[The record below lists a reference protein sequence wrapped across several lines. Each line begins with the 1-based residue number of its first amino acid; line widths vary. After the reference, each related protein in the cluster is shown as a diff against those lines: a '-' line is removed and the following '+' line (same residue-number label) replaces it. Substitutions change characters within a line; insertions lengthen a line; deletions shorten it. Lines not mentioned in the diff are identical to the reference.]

1 MIRYLQRLK
10 AKKGFTVVELIV
22 VIAIIA
28 VLTAVILSNAG
39 VENEKIQAANNVARD
54 FYSTVQ
60 YSFTKYMKY
69 ESDLSLEIKG
79 ETGTNA
85 SKNFI
90 QYWAELNGNYPVN
103 TTTFIKMFV
112 DKNQIKYVQT
122 FSSLKDMLSESTTD
136 ARNAFDRLMMSDF
149 DTVMES
155 NVDGYYYA
163 LVTFDKASNSATVKP
178 TGAAPVKVHSAYYC
192 ARPFIQVS
200 GGTDTT
206 EYVINNLTFKKYGVL
221 SNDEICGVCTS
232 ATYTIEGKKVYLGD
246 EETYFMGTDSHL
258 EALKFTPSIPTT

>member
-1 MIRYLQRLK
+1 MMRYLQRLK

-39 VENEKIQAANNVARD
+39 TENERIQAANTAARD

-69 ESDLSLEIKG
+69 ESDLSLAIKNQ
-79 ETGTNA
+79 NA
-85 SKNFI
+85 SFVTDSDKMI
-90 QYWAELNGNYPVN
+90 MYYSSLNGNYPTN
-103 TTTFIKMFV
+103 KLTFIKMYV

-122 FSSLKDMLSESTTD
+122 FKSLGDMLRETSTSCKIK
-136 ARNAFDRLMMSDF
+136 FDELLMGDF

-163 LVTFDKASNSATVKP
+163 AVSFGGWAESSANVKS
-178 TGAAPVKVHSAYYC
+178 APVKVHSAYYS
-192 ARPFIQVS
+192 ANPLPELV
-200 GGTDTT
+200 GDATT
-206 EYVINNLTFKKYGVL
+206 YLTNNLKFENYSRL
-221 SNDEICGVCTS
+221 SNGNICGVCTS
-232 ATYTIEGKKVYLGD
+232 VKGTDDEGNSVFLG
-246 EETYFMGTDSHL
+246 EKGTVFMGASVTGGDL
-258 EALKFTPSIPTT
+258 

>member
-39 VENEKIQAANNVARD
+39 TESERIQAANTAARD

-69 ESDLSLEIKG
+69 ESDLSLAIKD
-79 ETGTNA
+79 ENENTFTND
-85 SKNFI
+85 SDKIIMYYNS
-90 QYWAELNGNYPVN
+90 LNGNYPTN
-103 TTTFIKMFV
+103 KLTFIKMYV
-112 DKNQIKYVQT
+112 DSNQIQYVQT
-122 FSSLKDMLSESTTD
+122 FKSLGDMLRETSTSCKIK
-136 ARNAFDRLMMSDF
+136 FDELLMSDF

-163 LVTFDKASNSATVKP
+163 LISFGGWAASKANVKS
-178 TGAAPVKVHSAYYC
+178 APVKVHSAYYS
-192 ARPFIQVS
+192 ANPLPELV
-200 GGTDTT
+200 GDATT
-206 EYVINNLTFKKYGVL
+206 YLVNNLKFEDYCRL
-221 SNDEICGVCTS
+221 SNGYICGVCTS
-232 ATYTIEGKKVYLGD
+232 EKGLNDDSASVFLG
-246 EETYFMGTDSHL
+246 EKGTVFMGASVTDGDL
-258 EALKFTPSIPTT
+258 VA